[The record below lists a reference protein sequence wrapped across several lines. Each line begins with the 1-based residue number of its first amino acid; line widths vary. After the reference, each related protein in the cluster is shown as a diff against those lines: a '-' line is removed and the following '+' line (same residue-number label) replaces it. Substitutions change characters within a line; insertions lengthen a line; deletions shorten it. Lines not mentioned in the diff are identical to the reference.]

1 MRKEKSLLSDR
12 AYARV
17 KDGILSR
24 TYTPGTPLVELDLS
38 RRLGIGRTPIREA
51 LRQLREEGL
60 VRVVQN
66 RGAFVERMGYT
77 DIEEALFLRE
87 LLEVAALHRG
97 IGRLPHDRLAELR
110 AAFTRF
116 ADAFDPFPAADCL
129 AADVSLHELIVEAA
143 CSPRLKKFHKQLAD
157 QIHFLRHLQAD
168 RMPASI
174 AEHLAIIE
182 ALQTGNAAEAER
194 ALRQH
199 MAKIRENLYQ
209 NRHLL

>member
-66 RGAFVERMGYT
+66 RGAFVERMG
-77 DIEEALFLRE
+77 
-87 LLEVAALHRG
+87 
-97 IGRLPHDRLAELR
+97 
-110 AAFTRF
+110 
-116 ADAFDPFPAADCL
+116 
-129 AADVSLHELIVEAA
+129 
-143 CSPRLKKFHKQLAD
+143 
-157 QIHFLRHLQAD
+157 
-168 RMPASI
+168 
-174 AEHLAIIE
+174 
-182 ALQTGNAAEAER
+182 
-194 ALRQH
+194 
-199 MAKIRENLYQ
+199 
-209 NRHLL
+209 